1 MMEKIIILL
10 LIIGCI
16 ALSIMA
22 IINTLRLHQLREKNK
37 RKFYRTPKL
46 SDLKGKEFSDYIDD
60 LTSELH

>member
-1 MMEKIIILL
+1 MEKFIIII

-22 IINTLRLHQLREKNK
+22 IINTLRWHQLKNTTK

-46 SDLKGKEFSDYIDD
+46 SELHGKEFSNYIDE
-60 LTSELH
+60 LTSGLH

>member
-1 MMEKIIILL
+1 MEKFIIII

-22 IINTLRLHQLREKNK
+22 IINTLRLHQLKNTTK

-46 SDLKGKEFSDYIDD
+46 SELHGKEFSNYIDE
-60 LTSELH
+60 LTSGLH